1 MPCPEPRGEAMSR
14 RVGTAGRAAKKLPR
28 KSAKLRR
35 RRNAEVRSALS
46 AADLQEQV
54 GTLTHEL
61 EKAREQQTAT
71 AGVLNVISGSTFSTA
86 TSKEKLLWRIVI

>member
-1 MPCPEPRGEAMSR
+1 MSR
-14 RVGTAGRAAKKLPR
+14 RVGTAAEKRAKKLPR

-35 RRNAEVRSALS
+35 RRNAGVRSALS

-54 GTLTHEL
+54 GTLIHEL

-71 AGVLNVISGSTFSTA
+71 AGVLNVISVFTFSTA